1 MREVFVLYFDCP
13 KQSAER
19 VPLTVQPSIKNC
31 FLFMLCFLWLGWRER
46 PPFHSNWE
54 EFSKEIFPFLHAL
67 FYCLA
72 VCVSIKIVAVQFL
85 SSLASIIIRLFHNVL
100 PTINKLPLLLPY
112 NTCFEEHSK
121 LRLRHTF
128 GTRKRTLSIIISQ
141 KRTLL
146 LKGHYCKLDSISTI
160 ANNRRILEERKSAS
174 LLRLSAKKTTQN
186 THKLG
191 QLRRHF

>member
-1 MREVFVLYFDCP
+1 MFLWPY
-13 KQSAER
+13 SR
-19 VPLTVQPSIKNC
+19 VPKTAFCSCFPFSDLAGESGLRFTATEKSSLTKF
-31 FLFMLCFLWLGWRER
+31 FLFYMF
-46 PPFHSNWE
+46 F
-54 EFSKEIFPFLHAL
+54 

-146 LKGHYCKLDSISTI
+146 LNGHYCKLDPISTI